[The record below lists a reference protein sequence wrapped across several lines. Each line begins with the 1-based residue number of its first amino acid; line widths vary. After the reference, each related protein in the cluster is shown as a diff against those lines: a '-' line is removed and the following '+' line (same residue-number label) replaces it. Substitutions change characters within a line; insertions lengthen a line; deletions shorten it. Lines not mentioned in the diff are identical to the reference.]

1 MDGPVFDAM
10 LKTALMEALEE
21 DLKDLIRYRPNG
33 RPYVSGAG
41 CAGCGQIPGAT
52 PGF

>member
-21 DLKDLIRYRPNG
+21 DLKDLDTVPAKRPSV
-33 RPYVSGAG
+33 RAG